1 MIKTK
6 QLAYSSGVGCSIDH
20 SKIVGLRFCTA
31 CGTPIGGG
39 EAPQTPYVPQVAVVQ
54 PVATSSYSA
63 PEDSFSYTPVAN
75 TPNNSKRNTF
85 IAIGGGVAFLALI
98 GIFATITSKPDP
110 VSVTASLTLA
120 DQNCYDL
127 SWGYFDIPSAQV
139 TLTVDGVVEGYS
151 TFPRVGST
159 SILGCK
165 FTTYFSDIPADG
177 DVYSYSLASGR
188 RGVITRTRAE
198 MEAENWSFDL
208 SLG

>member
-1 MIKTK
+1 ME
-6 QLAYSSGVGCSIDH
+6 CSIDH
-20 SKIVGLRFCTA
+20 SKIVGLRFCTG
-31 CGTPIGGG
+31 CGAPLGGG
-39 EAPQTPYVPQVAVVQ
+39 VAPQTPYVPPAAEAHPTPPASYQV
-54 PVATSSYSA
+54 
-63 PEDSFSYTPVAN
+63 PEDSFSYTPIAR
-75 TPNNSKRNTF
+75 TPDTSKRNIF
-85 IAIGGGVAFLALI
+85 IAVGGVVGFLALI
-98 GIFATITSKPDP
+98 GIFATVTSKPDP
-110 VSVTASLTLA
+110 VSVSASLTLV

-159 SILGCK
+159 SLLGCK

-177 DVYSYSLASGR
+177 DTYSYSLASGR

-198 MEAENWSFDL
+198 MEAEDWSFDL